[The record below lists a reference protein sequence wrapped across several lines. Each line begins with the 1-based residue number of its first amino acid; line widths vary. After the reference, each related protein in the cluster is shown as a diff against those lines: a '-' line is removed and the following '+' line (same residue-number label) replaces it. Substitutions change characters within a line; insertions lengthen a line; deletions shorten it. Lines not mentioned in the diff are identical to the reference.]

1 MTSRRVLVL
10 LLCLM
15 PCMAACDD
23 TPKAKAA
30 ELRQVEAARKAA
42 VARRLAAADAT
53 PDKALPVAM
62 WIMPPQLR
70 EISGL
75 ALTSRGT
82 VLTHDD
88 NSGRVSEIDPKTGI
102 LLKSFSLQGNQKED
116 FEAIT
121 IAGSDIYL
129 MASDGK
135 LFRFREGDDGQQVS
149 FMVFDTG
156 LGKLCEFESLAYEAD
171 STRLLMACKR
181 GVGKEAPK
189 DLIIYRLP
197 LPLNRTTFRQTLTA
211 LQVPLNDVVGS
222 NKWKSF
228 RPSDMTI
235 DPFTKNLVIVASHE
249 HGLAV
254 ITPDGDVVRSEPL
267 PGDHQQPEGVAITR
281 DSILLISDEANVK
294 PAAITLY
301 KWRP

>member
-1 MTSRRVLVL
+1 MTRMRGLVL

-15 PCMAACDD
+15 PCLAACDD

-30 ELRQVEAARKAA
+30 ELKKIEAARKVE
-42 VARRLAAADAT
+42 VARRLAAAAAT
-53 PDKALPVAM
+53 PDKMVPVGM

-88 NSGRVSEIDPKTGI
+88 NSGRVSEIDPRTGI
-102 LLKSFSLQGNQKED
+102 LLKSFSLSGNQKED

-121 IAGSDIYL
+121 IAGVDIYL

-149 FMVFDTG
+149 FMMFDTG
-156 LGKLCEFESLAYEAD
+156 LGKVCEFESLAYEAD

-181 GVGKEAPK
+181 GVGSDAPK
-189 DLIIYRLP
+189 DLIIYRMP
-197 LPLNRTTFRQTLTA
+197 LPLNRATFRQTLTMM
-211 LQVPLNDVVGS
+211 QVPLNDVVAT
-222 NKWKSF
+222 NQWKSF

-235 DPFTKNLVIVASHE
+235 DPFTKNLVIIASHE

-254 ITPDGDVVRSEPL
+254 LTPDGEVVRSEPL
-267 PGDHQQPEGVAITR
+267 PGDHKQPEGVAITR
-281 DSILLISDEANVK
+281 DSILVISDEANVN